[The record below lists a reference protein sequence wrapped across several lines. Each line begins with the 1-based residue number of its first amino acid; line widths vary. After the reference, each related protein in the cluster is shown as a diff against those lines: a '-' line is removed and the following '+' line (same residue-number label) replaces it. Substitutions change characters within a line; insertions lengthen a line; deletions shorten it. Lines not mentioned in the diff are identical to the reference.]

1 VSWKTNKENVM
12 KVRID
17 FTLDVDADVIRR
29 LMHLH
34 HETDETLKEFLV
46 SFCSSGAAII
56 LDKHVE
62 SAISESHTTRVVR
75 EQLD

>member
-1 VSWKTNKENVM
+1 M

-17 FTLDVDADVIRR
+17 FTVDVDAEVIRR
-29 LMHLH
+29 LMRDH

-46 SFCSSGAAII
+46 SFCSQGSAMI
-56 LDKHVE
+56 LDEHVDSSINE
-62 SAISESHTTRVVR
+62 MHTTHVVR

>member
-1 VSWKTNKENVM
+1 M

-17 FTLDVDADVIRR
+17 FTIDVDADVIRR
-29 LMHLH
+29 LMRDH

-46 SFCSSGAAII
+46 SFCSQGSAMI
-56 LDKHVE
+56 LDEHVD
-62 SAISESHTTRVVR
+62 SSISKMHTTRVVR